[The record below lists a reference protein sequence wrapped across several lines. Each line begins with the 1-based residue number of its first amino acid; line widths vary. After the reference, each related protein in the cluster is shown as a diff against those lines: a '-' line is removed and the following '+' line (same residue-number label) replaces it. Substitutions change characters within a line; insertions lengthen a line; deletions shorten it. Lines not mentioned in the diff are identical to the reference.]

1 MSSSLKVWK
10 QEIYTGNKLRWWQSP
25 SAVGK
30 PRTCCSMK
38 KMLEERVVVLASW
51 TSRCLLVSRQQI
63 QEGLCGSEQ
72 KGRVG
77 KPKPLFYLPSWQ
89 KGGVDTNVPRMDS
102 TERGVSSG
110 SVGPSLGCA
119 IAFPSQ
125 RAIVQALKIY
135 HSAYCKSVEL

>member
-10 QEIYTGNKLRWWQSP
+10 QEIYAGNKLRWWQSP
-25 SAVGK
+25 SAVGNPK
-30 PRTCCSMK
+30 TCCSMK
-38 KMLEERVVVLASW
+38 KMLGEQVVVLASW

-77 KPKPLFYLPSWQ
+77 KPKPLLYPPIWQ
-89 KGGVDTNVPRMDS
+89 KGSVVTNGPRMDS

-125 RAIVQALKIY
+125 RVIVQALKIY